1 MYIVTNL
8 FADLQDNR
16 NVYNPGDLYPREGL
30 QVSPERLEELAGS
43 NNKLGYPL
51 IKLVVMNPP
60 EEEPAEP
67 AKPKKTAAKR
77 TRKKTE

>member
-16 NVYNPGDLYPREGL
+16 TVYNPGDLYPREGL

-43 NNKLGYPL
+43 NNRLGYPL
-51 IKLVVMNPP
+51 IKLVVNPP

-67 AKPKKTAAKR
+67 AKPKKTAVKR
-77 TRKKTE
+77 TKKKTE